1 MDAGLRTPLVDLFRR
16 GEASREAKLLA
27 ARGGFAPRALE
38 QLALLLLLADDG
50 DPEVAS
56 AARATI
62 DALPADRLRGLL
74 ARSDVPPEVR
84 AFFAARGI
92 EPAAQPA
99 EEGEAPL
106 IDATDAADAGA
117 PAGGAE
123 PERLQ
128 VSALPVTEKLKLAV
142 KGTREQRAVLVR
154 DPNRIVAVAVL
165 SSPKLTE
172 SEIESFAR
180 MANVTDEVLRII
192 GTNRQWT
199 HHYAVVAAL
208 VRNPKTPPAVSL
220 NLINRLAERDIKALS
235 IDRNVPEALRLAAR
249 KYLAKAAG
257 R

>member
-1 MDAGLRTPLVDLFRR
+1 MDAGIRTPLVDMFRR
-16 GEASREAKLLA
+16 GETSRETKLLA

-38 QLALLLLLADDG
+38 QLALLLLLADDA
-50 DPEVAS
+50 DQEVAS
-56 AARATI
+56 AARATLE
-62 DALPADRLRGLL
+62 ALPADRLRGLL

-84 AFFAARGI
+84 AFFAAKGI
-92 EPAAQPA
+92 EPAPGPAGDAVTPLFELPDASEAGKPAA
-99 EEGEAPL
+99 EEEQA
-106 IDATDAADAGA
+106 
-117 PAGGAE
+117 
-123 PERLQ
+123 RLQ
-128 VSALPVTEKLKLAV
+128 VSALPVTEKLKLAL

-199 HHYAVVAAL
+199 RHYAVVAAL